1 MKLLLKK
8 RRAACS
14 VSEVRIS
21 RLALFVVLL
30 FSMISLAGC
39 SDEYNQHSKQIL
51 DQLNISAV
59 LMGNGDMTVS
69 ETWKVD
75 LKDRNKPYRNL
86 YRSFTMDSGKVDNIT
101 DLTVYDEDR
110 GVSYSFAGDVDPESV
125 AGDEMQDKCYL
136 HRTDQTV
143 EIGWFMPAIK
153 KGVRTFTFT
162 YRLKN
167 IVSVYADTA
176 VLYNYFLPSNFSI
189 PVASLNG
196 TVRFPSGGAKKDVHA
211 WLHTDVKSNLS
222 IDSADQISFTA
233 SNIPE
238 GHSVE
243 VRLCTPPQLFSS
255 SQKVSSQ
262 SVLPGIQTE
271 EQKWAD
277 EYAQK
282 LHKEFVLGILDAVSA
297 VLVLILGL
305 YFFFRLRRKNRR
317 HSVTVPEY
325 TREIPPGNSPGG
337 IANLYYFY
345 SKLREKEKN
354 RMYSA
359 TLLSLARKGFVRF
372 ESTGDRLS
380 VILTGDSKGEKLT
393 ESEKVF
399 FELISTVGEKS
410 GISFTMKGF
419 KEYAQQ
425 HGEYV
430 SGKLE
435 DFLNAAKREISKR
448 GYYESKPI
456 LFSTSKWGGALL
468 ILCAIA
474 VLLATGFFG
483 TLLVYLPLSM
493 LISGALLWFGGS
505 AKMKL
510 SEKGEYEY
518 GVWHGLKKYMVEFSR
533 MKEYG
538 VPQLELWE
546 EYLVY
551 ATMMG
556 VSGEV
561 CKQLKMA
568 YPQLAEASFRDRNFT
583 GSYLYFMFGPR
594 IYWGGLAPA
603 RGAFDFG
610 AALGSSF
617 QQIGSAAT
625 RLSNSSMNGG
635 GKFGGGFG
643 GFGGGGFGGGGFS
656 GGGGGF
662 GGGGGGGVR

>member
-1 MKLLLKK
+1 M
-8 RRAACS
+8 
-14 VSEVRIS
+14 VSKARFG
-21 RLALFVVLL
+21 RLILFTAML
-30 FSMISLAGC
+30 FSMIPLSGC
-39 SDEYNQHSKQIL
+39 SDYGQHSKQVL

-59 LMGNGDMTVS
+59 LMENGDMTVS

-75 LKDRNKPYRNL
+75 LKDRNRPYRNL
-86 YRSFTMDSGKVDNIT
+86 YRSFPMDAEKADDIT

-110 GVSYSFAGDVDPESV
+110 RISYSFAGDVDPESV
-125 AGDEMQDKCYL
+125 SGDEMQDRCYL
-136 HRTDQTV
+136 HRSGQDV
-143 EIGWFMPAIK
+143 EIGWFMPALK
-153 KGVRTFTFT
+153 RGVRTFTFS

-176 VLYNYFLPSNFSI
+176 VLYNYFLSNNFSMPI
-189 PVASLNG
+189 TSLSG
-196 TVRFPSGGAKKDVHA
+196 TVRFPSGGLKDNVNA
-211 WLHTDVKSNLS
+211 WLHTDVSSNLS
-222 IDSADQISFTA
+222 IDSADQIGFRA
-233 SNIPE
+233 SSIPA

-243 VRLCTPPQLFSS
+243 VRLCMPPQLFPSS
-255 SQKVSSQ
+255 GKISSQ
-262 SVLPGIQTE
+262 SVLSGIQKE
-271 EQKWAD
+271 EQQWAD

-282 LHKEFVLGILDAVSA
+282 LHREFVLGILDAVSA
-297 VLVLILGL
+297 VLVIILSL
-305 YFFFRLRRKNRR
+305 YFFFRLRKKNRR
-317 HSVTVPEY
+317 YPVTVPEY

-345 SKLREKEKN
+345 SGLREKEKN
-354 RMYSA
+354 RMFSA
-359 TLLSLARKGFVRF
+359 TLLSLARKGLVRF
-372 ESTGDRLS
+372 ESSGDRLS
-380 VILTGDSKGEKLT
+380 VILTGDSDGKELT

-399 FELISTVGEKS
+399 FELIFTVGEES
-410 GISFTMKGF
+410 ENSFTMKEF
-419 KEYAQQ
+419 EEYAQQ
-425 HGEYV
+425 HGSYV
-430 SGKLE
+430 SSKME
-435 DFLNAAKREISKR
+435 DFLAAAKREISKR
-448 GYYESKPI
+448 GYYEARPI
-456 LFSTSKWGGALL
+456 LFSTSKWVGALL
-468 ILCAIA
+468 VFLAAA
-474 VLLATGFFG
+474 VFLSTSFLNA
-483 TLLVYLPLSM
+483 LLVYLPLSL
-493 LISGALLWFGGS
+493 LISGALLWVGGS

-510 SEKGEYEY
+510 SERGEYEY

-561 CKQLKMA
+561 CKQLRMA
-568 YPQLAEASFRDRNFT
+568 YPQLGEAAFRDQYFT

-603 RGAFDFG
+603 RGTFDFG

-625 RLSNSSMNGG
+625 RLSNPAMNGG
-635 GKFGGGFG
+635 GKFGGFG
-643 GFGGGGFGGGGFS
+643 GFGGGGLGGGGFS

>member
-1 MKLLLKK
+1 MKSML
-8 RRAACS
+8 RRWK
-14 VSEVRIS
+14 VFHELTKVRIDKLIL
-21 RLALFVVLL
+21 LALLL
-30 FSMISLAGC
+30 FSMVPLAGC
-39 SDEYNQHSKQIL
+39 SDEFDWNSKQIVENM
-51 DQLNISAV
+51 NISAA
-59 LMGNGDMTVS
+59 LTDNGDMTVS
-69 ETWKVD
+69 ETWKVN
-75 LKDRNKPYRNL
+75 LKDRGKAYRNL
-86 YRSFTMDSGKVDNIT
+86 YRSFSMDSGKVDDIT

-110 GVSYSFAGDVDPESV
+110 KVSYQFAGDVDPERVS
-125 AGDEMQDKCYL
+125 GDEMQDQCYL
-136 HRTDQTV
+136 HRSGQTI
-143 EIGWFMPAIK
+143 EIGWFMPAVK

-167 IVSVYADTA
+167 IVSVYSDTA
-176 VLYNYFLPSNFSI
+176 ILYHYFLPNKFSL
-189 PVASLNG
+189 PVASLSG
-196 TVRFPSGGAKKDVHA
+196 TIRLPSGAAKKDVQA

-222 IDSADQISFTA
+222 VDSADQVSFTA
-233 SNIPE
+233 SSIPV

-243 VRLCTPPQLFSS
+243 VRLCAPPLLFRSS
-255 SQKVSSQ
+255 TKVSTQ
-262 SVLPGIQTE
+262 SVLQGIQTE

-277 EYAQK
+277 EYAAK
-282 LHKEFVLGILDAVSA
+282 LHREFLLGILDVVSA
-297 VLVLILGL
+297 VFLLALSL
-305 YFFFRLRRKNRR
+305 FFFFKLRKRSRR

-345 SKLREKEKN
+345 SRLNEKEKG
-354 RMYSA
+354 RVFSA
-359 TLLSLARKGFVRF
+359 TLLSLARKGFVRI
-372 ESTGDRLS
+372 ESTGDRMI
-380 VILTGDSKGEKLT
+380 VHLTGDSKGEELT
-393 ESEKVF
+393 QSEKVF
-399 FELISTVGEKS
+399 FELISTVGEEL
-410 GISFTMKGF
+410 GNSFTMKGF
-419 KEYAQQ
+419 QEYAQK

-435 DFLNAAKREISKR
+435 DFLTVAKQEISKR
-448 GYYESKPI
+448 GYYESRPV
-456 LFSTSKWGGALL
+456 LFSTSKWVGVLMIFLA
-468 ILCAIA
+468 AA
-474 VLLATGFFG
+474 VFLTTAFLG
-483 TLLVYLPLSM
+483 TLLVYLPLSL
-493 LISGALLWFGGS
+493 LISGSLLWIGGS

-518 GVWHGLKKYMVEFSR
+518 GVWHGLKKYMLEFSR

-556 VSGEV
+556 ISGEV

-568 YPQLAEASFRDRNFT
+568 YPQLTEQDFRDNHLA
-583 GSYLYFMFGPR
+583 GSYLYYMFGPR
-594 IYWGGLAPA
+594 IYWGGLMPA
-603 RGAFDFG
+603 RGAFDLG

-625 RLSNSSMNGG
+625 RLSNPSMDG
-635 GKFGGGFG
+635 GKFGGFGG

>member
-1 MKLLLKK
+1 MREILKK
-8 RRAACS
+8 RKA
-14 VSEVRIS
+14 VSSASLVKFGKRVL
-21 RLALFVVLL
+21 LAVLL
-30 FSMISLAGC
+30 FGLIPLSGC
-39 SDEYNQHSKQIL
+39 SDEFNEHSKQLL
-51 DQLNISAV
+51 DQLNLSAV
-59 LMGNGDMTVS
+59 LMENGDMTVS
-69 ETWKVD
+69 ETWKVN
-75 LKDRNKPYRNL
+75 LKDRNKLYRNL
-86 YRSFTMDSGKVDNIT
+86 YRSFPMDAGKVDDIT

-110 GVSYSFAGDVDPESV
+110 GVSYSFAGDVDPERV
-125 AGDEMQDKCYL
+125 TGDEMQDQCYL
-136 HRTDQTV
+136 HRSGQTV

-153 KGVRTFTFT
+153 KGVRTFTFS

-167 IVSVYADTA
+167 IVNVYADTA
-176 VLYNYFLPSNFSI
+176 VLYNYFLPDNFSM
-189 PVASLNG
+189 PVTSLKG
-196 TVRFPSGGAKKDVHA
+196 TVHFPSGGVKKDVNA
-211 WLHTDVKSNLS
+211 WLHTDVLSNLS
-222 IDSADQISFTA
+222 IDSADQISFSA
-233 SNIPE
+233 SSIPA

-243 VRLCTPPQLFSS
+243 VRLCVPPQLFSAS
-255 SQKVSSQ
+255 KKVSSQ
-262 SVLPGIQTE
+262 SVLPGIRKE
-271 EQKWAD
+271 EQQWAD

-282 LHKEFVLGILDAVSA
+282 IHREFVLGILDAVSA
-297 VLVLILGL
+297 VLVVLLGL

-317 HSVTVPEY
+317 YPVTVPEY
-325 TREIPPGNSPGG
+325 TRDIPPGNSPGG

-345 SKLREKEKN
+345 SGLREKEKS
-354 RMYSA
+354 RMFSA

-372 ESTGDRLS
+372 ESAEDQLS
-380 VILTGDSKGEKLT
+380 IFLTGDSEGKELT

-399 FELISTVGEKS
+399 FELISTVGDQSKN
-410 GISFTMKGF
+410 SFTMKEF
-419 KEYAQQ
+419 SEYAQQ

-430 SGKLE
+430 SGKMA
-435 DFLNAAKREISKR
+435 DFLTAAKQEISKR
-448 GYYESKPI
+448 GYYEARPI
-456 LFSTSKWGGALL
+456 LFSTSKWAGALL
-468 ILCAIA
+468 VFLAAA
-474 VLLATGFFG
+474 VFLSTGYLG
-483 TLLVYLPLSM
+483 VLLVYLPLSL
-493 LISGALLWFGGS
+493 LISGILLWVGGS

-568 YPQLAEASFRDRNFT
+568 YPQLGEASFRDQNFA

-594 IYWGGLAPA
+594 IYWGGLTPT

-625 RLSNSSMNGG
+625 RLSNPTVNGG
-635 GKFGGGFG
+635 GKFGGG

>member
-1 MKLLLKK
+1 M
-8 RRAACS
+8 
-14 VSEVRIS
+14 
-21 RLALFVVLL
+21 LFGL
-30 FSMISLAGC
+30 IPLAGC
-39 SDEYNQHSKQIL
+39 SDSYNQHSKQIL
-51 DQLNISAV
+51 KKLNISAV
-59 LMGNGDMTVS
+59 LMENGDMTVS
-69 ETWKVD
+69 ETWRMD
-75 LKDRNKPYRNL
+75 LKDRGKPYRNL
-86 YRSFTMDSGKVDNIT
+86 YRSFPIDSEKVDDIT

-110 GVSYSFAGDVDPESV
+110 GVSYSFAGDVDPENVS
-125 AGDEMQDKCYL
+125 GDEMQDRCYL
-136 HRTDQTV
+136 HRSGQTI
-143 EIGWFMPAIK
+143 EIGWFMPAVK

-167 IVSVYADTA
+167 IVSVYEDTA
-176 VLYNYFLPSNFSI
+176 VLYNYFLPNHFSI
-189 PVASLNG
+189 PVESLNG
-196 TVRFPSGGAKKDVHA
+196 TVHFPSGGAKKDVHA

-233 SNIPE
+233 SSIPE

-243 VRLCTPPQLFSS
+243 VRLCAPPKLFPS
-255 SQKVSSQ
+255 SQKISSQ
-262 SVLPGIQTE
+262 SVLSGIQKE

-277 EYAQK
+277 DYQQK
-282 LHKEFVLGILDAVSA
+282 LHREFLLGILDVVSA
-297 VLVLILGL
+297 VLVFVLSL
-305 YFFFRLRRKNRR
+305 YFFFRLRRRNKR

-325 TREIPPGNSPGG
+325 TREIPQGNSPGG

-345 SKLREKEKN
+345 SGLREKERS
-354 RMYSA
+354 RMFSA

-372 ESTGDRLS
+372 ESMGDGLT
-380 VILTGDSKGEKLT
+380 VILTGDSKGKELT
-393 ESEKVF
+393 ASEKAF
-399 FELISTVGEKS
+399 FEMISTVGE
-410 GISFTMKGF
+410 GMGNSFTMKGF
-419 KEYAQQ
+419 QEYAQK

-430 SGKLE
+430 SGKME
-435 DFLNAAKREISKR
+435 DFLTAAKQEIAKR
-448 GYYESKPI
+448 GYYEARPV
-456 LFSTSKWGGALL
+456 LFSTSKWAGVLL
-468 ILCAIA
+468 IVLALA
-474 VLLATGFFG
+474 VLLMTGFMG
-483 TLLVYLPLSM
+483 TLLVYLPLSL
-493 LISGALLWFGGS
+493 LISGVLLWVGGS

-568 YPQLAEASFRDRNFT
+568 YPQIAEEAFRNQNFA
-583 GSYLYFMFGPR
+583 GSYLYYMFGPR
-594 IYWGGLAPA
+594 IYWGGLTPA

-625 RLSNSSMNGG
+625 RLSHSSMDDG
-635 GKFGGGFG
+635 GKFG